1 MHGYPIA
8 AGAILGII
16 AMRLWHYH
24 KLPRFQAF
32 LFTAAAF
39 LLTVG
44 VTVWLDALAGLTA
57 TGTGLTVLAVVL
69 LLGGLAFWFEVIK
82 KHKHHVIWTP
92 VVGIVFGTAVVLGFA
107 LWPVL
112 LHKGAK
118 AAPKSGQALAQAMYQ
133 VSSGKAANAIPAGQ
147 SHTILLMGVGAL
159 VLLIIAG
166 FKLEKGRK
174 GGGASKSGPAAI
186 TSGRGSSGSS
196 GRPAITSGRRR

>member
-8 AGAILGII
+8 AGVVLGII

-32 LFTAAAF
+32 LFTASAF

-92 VVGIVFGTAVVLGFA
+92 VVGIIFGTAVVLGFA
-107 LWPVL
+107 LWPTLV
-112 LHKGAK
+112 HKAAK
-118 AAPKSGQALAQAMYQ
+118 AAPKSSAALAQAVTQ
-133 VSSGKAANAIPAGQ
+133 VQSGRAATALSSGQ
-147 SHTILLMGVGAL
+147 QHEYLLLGVGTL
-159 VLLIIAG
+159 VLLVILA
-166 FKLEKGRK
+166 FRFEKKK
-174 GGGASKSGPAAI
+174 GGAKGAPAAI
-186 TSGRGSSGSS
+186 TSGRGGSSRPS
-196 GRPAITSGRRR
+196 GRPAITSGRKR

>member
-8 AGAILGII
+8 AGVVLGII

-24 KLPRFQAF
+24 KAPRIQAF

-57 TGTGLTVLAVVL
+57 TGTGLTVLLVVIV
-69 LLGGLAFWFEVIK
+69 LGGLAFWYEVIK

-107 LWPVL
+107 LWPTLV
-112 LHKGAK
+112 HKAVK
-118 AAPKSGQALAQAMYQ
+118 AAPKSSAALAQAVTQ
-133 VSSGKAANAIPAGQ
+133 VQSGKAATALTAGQ
-147 SHTILLMGVGAL
+147 QHEYLLMGGGAL
-159 VLLIIAG
+159 VLLVIVA
-166 FKLEKGRK
+166 FKFEKGKR
-174 GGGASKSGPAAI
+174 GASSKGTPPAI
-186 TSGRGSSGSS
+186 TSGRSGSTRPS